1 MYNLY
6 GILILMALIWIEIY
20 LKAYQAPDR
29 RTQQE
34 QINSLLDEIGAEIE
48 VDSHRLDPVK
58 DIENR
63 LAGLKGNTGKNNKG
77 NTGKKQQGK
86 YR

>member
-1 MYNLY
+1 LK
-6 GILILMALIWIEIY
+6 IF

-34 QINSLLDEIGAEIE
+34 EINSLLDEIGAEIE
-48 VDSHRLDPVK
+48 IDSHRLDPVK

-63 LAGLKGNTGKNNKG
+63 LAGLKGTTGKNKIG
-77 NTGKKQQGK
+77 IF
-86 YR
+86 YML

>member
-1 MYNLY
+1 MYFPCCILPVFPLFFTCIFLVVLTFISLESSQSAFYLY
-6 GILILMALIWIEIY
+6 FPCCFL
-20 LKAYQAPDR
+20 PVFP
-29 RTQQE
+29 
-34 QINSLLDEIGAEIE
+34 LLFFT
-48 VDSHRLDPVK
+48 LVK
-58 DIENR
+58 NR

>member
-20 LKAYQAPDR
+20 LKAYQGPDR